1 MITIV
6 IDLTDVL
13 SIDATSRGRVDVS
26 LDFRRYLET
35 AVVVLL
41 VLLQNTL
48 FTIVDVMTLPLGYLI
63 FVID

>member
-13 SIDATSRGRVDVS
+13 SIDATGRGRVDVS

-41 VLLQNTL
+41 ILIYTIMLFVGGILL
-48 FTIVDVMTLPLGYLI
+48 
-63 FVID
+63 